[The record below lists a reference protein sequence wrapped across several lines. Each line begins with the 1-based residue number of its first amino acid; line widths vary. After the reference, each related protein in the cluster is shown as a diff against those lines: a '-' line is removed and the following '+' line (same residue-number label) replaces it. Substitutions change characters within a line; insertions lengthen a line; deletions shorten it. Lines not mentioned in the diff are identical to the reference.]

1 MKACQELY
9 ALRVVE
15 YGEENEYTIYAGI
28 TYAIYLRKTNRGSS
42 EELGDPNHGLH
53 HKGLGGGIKGTL
65 TKLLARCMQIL
76 GSHHNCTKNV
86 ESELERFNL

>member
-53 HKGLGGGIKGTL
+53 HKGLGGG
-65 TKLLARCMQIL
+65 RQW
-76 GSHHNCTKNV
+76 NV
-86 ESELERFNL
+86 DKVACSLHANTWFSPQLHQEY